1 MYSIETHNLCKNFP
15 QLKTYTDIV
24 LHPFKKRETVALRN
38 INLKIK
44 QGELFGLLGTNG
56 AGKTTLLKILCTLV
70 LPSSGDALVQGLNVK
85 EQDKKV
91 KRLIGYVISD
101 ERSFYWRLTGKQN
114 LLFFAQLNNIPS
126 EEKIDHLLESVGLSK
141 LDANKLFKDYSTG
154 MRKKLAIARG
164 LLTDPQILIMDE
176 PANGLDPLA
185 AKRLETLI
193 REFLV
198 EQQHK
203 TVIMATHDLH
213 QVDAICDRV
222 AILDKGEVKASGK
235 VGNLNFMEILS
246 NG

>member
-1 MYSIETHNLCKNFP
+1 MYSIETHNLSKNFP
-15 QLKTYTDIV
+15 LLKTYSDIV
-24 LHPFKKRETVALRN
+24 LHPFKKREAVALRN

-70 LPSSGDALVQGLNVK
+70 LPSSGYALVQGLNVT
-85 EQDKKV
+85 EQEKKV

-114 LLFFAQLNNIPS
+114 LLFFAQLNNIPPD
-126 EEKIDHLLESVGLSK
+126 KIDHLLESVGLSK

-185 AKRLETLI
+185 ARRLETLI

-213 QVDAICDRV
+213 QVEAICDSI

-235 VGNLNFMEILS
+235 VGDLNLMEILS

>member
-15 QLKTYTDIV
+15 LLKTYSDIV
-24 LHPFKKRETVALRN
+24 LHPFTKRETVALRN
-38 INLKIK
+38 INLKVK

-70 LPSSGDALVQGLNVK
+70 LPSSGCALVQGLDVK
-85 EQDKKV
+85 KQEKKV

-114 LLFFAQLNNIPS
+114 LLFFAQLNNIPR
-126 EEKIDHLLESVGLSK
+126 EKIDYLLESVGLSE
-141 LDANKLFKDYSTG
+141 LDANKWFKDYSTG

-164 LLTDPQILIMDE
+164 LLTDPDILIMDE

-185 AKRLETLI
+185 AMRLQTLI
-193 REFLV
+193 REQLV
-198 EQQHK
+198 EKQHK
-203 TVIMATHDLH
+203 TVIMATHDLQ
-213 QVDAICDRV
+213 QVEAICDRI
-222 AILDKGEVKASGK
+222 AILHKGEVKASGK
-235 VGNLNFMEILS
+235 VGDFNLMEILS

>member
-15 QLKTYTDIV
+15 LLKTYSDIV
-24 LHPFKKRETVALRN
+24 LHPFTKLETVALRN
-38 INLKIK
+38 INLKVK

-70 LPSSGDALVQGLNVK
+70 LPSSGSALVQGLNVK
-85 EQDKKV
+85 KEDKKV

-114 LLFFAQLNNIPS
+114 LLFFAQLNNIPR
-126 EEKIDHLLESVGLSK
+126 EKIDYLLESVGLSE
-141 LDANKLFKDYSTG
+141 LDANKWFKDYSTG

-164 LLTDPQILIMDE
+164 LLTDPEILIMDE

-185 AKRLETLI
+185 AMRLQSLI
-193 REFLV
+193 REQLV
-198 EQQHK
+198 EKQHK
-203 TVIMATHDLH
+203 TVIMATHDLQ
-213 QVDAICDRV
+213 QVEAICDRI
-222 AILDKGEVKASGK
+222 AILHKGELKASGK
-235 VGNLNFMEILS
+235 VGDFNLMEILS

>member
-1 MYSIETHNLCKNFP
+1 MYSIEIQNLSKNFP
-15 QLKTYTDIV
+15 QLKTYSDIV
-24 LHPFKKRETVALRN
+24 LHPFTKQETMALRN

-70 LPSSGDALVQGLNVK
+70 LPSSGCALVQGLDVK
-85 EQDKKV
+85 QQAKHV

-114 LLFFAQLNNIPS
+114 LLFFASLNNILAD
-126 EEKIDHLLESVGLSK
+126 KVDYLLDSVDLTQF
-141 LDANKLFKDYSTG
+141 DANKLFKDYSTG

-164 LLTDPQILIMDE
+164 LLTDPEILIMDE

-185 AKRLETLI
+185 AMHLQTLI
-193 REFLV
+193 RDFLV
-198 EQQHK
+198 EKQHK

-213 QVDAICDRV
+213 QVEAICDRI

-235 VGNLNFMEILS
+235 VGDLNLMEILS